1 MAIVKRYTAGV
12 PKVGRVHNTPL
23 ALEFMLTT
31 EDCSIDEIAAKNL
44 NFSIR
49 NQGFQPRFKSTLI
62 KCYKVKS

>member
-49 NQGFQPRFKSTLI
+49 N
-62 KCYKVKS
+62 